1 MSTPDVIYLVRHAKA
16 GERRVWTDDDTVR
29 PLSTHGW
36 KQARAVAGRLAGKG
50 ASSIHSS
57 PYLRCVQ
64 TVEPLAELIGTT
76 ITIDDRLAEESPFE
90 PVLDLLSEIDA
101 GAVLCSHGDVI
112 PATIQALVRRG
123 MEVQSTVDWRKA
135 TVWVLRRKGDRI
147 TKGKVWAPPS

>member
-1 MSTPDVIYLVRHAKA
+1 MSTSDVVYLVRHAKA
-16 GERRVWTDDDTVR
+16 GERRVWTGDDTSR
-29 PLSTHGW
+29 PLSKHGW
-36 KQARAVAGRLAGKG
+36 KQSRAVAERLAGKG
-50 ASSIHSS
+50 VSTIHSS

-76 ITIDDRLAEESPFE
+76 ITIDDRLAEDSPFE
-90 PVLDLLSEIDA
+90 PVLDLLADIDT
-101 GAVLCSHGDVI
+101 GAVLCSHGDII

-123 MEVQSTVDWRKA
+123 MEMQSSVDWRKA